1 MVGDVQNK
9 LHLQYVTSLFLHHY
23 IISVKAHTDWCH
35 IMVGIDQKILQ
46 NLQNKGVSLA
56 L

>member
-1 MVGDVQNK
+1 MTGDVQNK
-9 LHLQYVTSLFLHHY
+9 SRLQYVTSLFLHYY

-35 IMVGIDQKILQ
+35 IMVGIDKKILQ
-46 NLQNKGVSLA
+46 ILQNKGVSLA